1 MNFKHSLVIYRKE
14 LTEVLRDKRT
24 IFTTF
29 ILPIILYP
37 FIIIGFNSIMIRQTK
52 TLEERGATVAV
63 QDSVNNNISRQFIR
77 DLMTIKNYTVIPYS
91 ETTPRLYE
99 DKDVQSIVTI
109 RDSLGNDG
117 TQFFKIYIQYDKS
130 KDQSRMVFSKL
141 SEQLSKTE
149 KELQKEFLQS
159 SGISPDFLNL
169 IDIRERDTSSA
180 QKKMG
185 MFLGMFLPYIVIM
198 MLFAGASIVAADL
211 VAGEKERKTLE
222 TLLVSSV
229 GRLEIV
235 CGKYLTI
242 ITLAMLNM
250 IVNLFSI
257 SFSLRFMLANQNT
270 EMAGVSLPINA
281 ILILLVAMI
290 PLATLFAAILLSIS
304 TFSRNIKEARS
315 YEQPLL
321 IIAMLL
327 GMVSFFPAIEISNLL
342 ALIPVV
348 NIALLFKAVLINEY
362 ALSHILITVFS
373 TAFLDL
379 IAILVTIKL
388 FQTESVIF
396 RTEEES
402 GGLKVLKRKPK
413 TIFNPYNGIFY
424 FSIALIVLYYLG
436 GYWQAKDLFS
446 GLIQTEIIIIALPVL
461 LILRLLRLKSK
472 EVLRLKTPNW
482 KSFLIIPFIAI
493 SAQIIVS
500 IISQLINIIFPFP
513 EKYME

>member
-1 MNFKHSLVIYRKE
+1 
-14 LTEVLRDKRT
+14 
-24 IFTTF
+24 
-29 ILPIILYP
+29 
-37 FIIIGFNSIMIRQTK
+37 
-52 TLEERGATVAV
+52 
-63 QDSVNNNISRQFIR
+63 
-77 DLMTIKNYTVIPYS
+77 
-91 ETTPRLYE
+91 
-99 DKDVQSIVTI
+99 
-109 RDSLGNDG
+109 
-117 TQFFKIYIQYDKS
+117 
-130 KDQSRMVFSKL
+130 MVFNKL

-149 KELQKEFLQS
+149 KELQKELLQS
-159 SGISPDFLNL
+159 FGISPDFLNL

-185 MFLGMFLPYIVIM
+185 MLLGMFLPYIVIM

-257 SFSLRFMLANQNT
+257 SFSLKFMLANQST
-270 EMAGVSLPINA
+270 EMAGVSLPLNA
-281 ILILLVAMI
+281 ILILLIAMI

-348 NIALLFKAVLINEY
+348 NIALLFKAVLINRT
-362 ALSHILITVFS
+362 LPNC
-373 TAFLDL
+373 
-379 IAILVTIKL
+379 
-388 FQTESVIF
+388 IF
-396 RTEEES
+396 FH
-402 GGLKVLKRKPK
+402 RK
-413 TIFNPYNGIFY
+413 
-424 FSIALIVLYYLG
+424 
-436 GYWQAKDLFS
+436 
-446 GLIQTEIIIIALPVL
+446 
-461 LILRLLRLKSK
+461 KS
-472 EVLRLKTPNW
+472 
-482 KSFLIIPFIAI
+482 SFCL
-493 SAQIIVS
+493 
-500 IISQLINIIFPFP
+500 
-513 EKYME
+513 

>member
-14 LTEVLRDKRT
+14 LMEVLRDKRT

-37 FIIIGFNSIMIRQTK
+37 LIIVGFNSIMIRQTK
-52 TLEERGATVAV
+52 SLEERGATIAV
-63 QDSVNNNISRQFIR
+63 QDSVNNNISRQLIQ
-77 DLMTIKNYTVIPYS
+77 DLTKIKNYTIIPYS
-91 ETTPRLYE
+91 ETTSRLYE
-99 DKDVQSIVTI
+99 DKDIQCIITI
-109 RDSLGNDG
+109 RDSLGSDG
-117 TQFFKIYIQYDKS
+117 TQFFKVYIQYDKS
-130 KDQSRMVFSKL
+130 KEQSRMVFNKL

-149 KELQKEFLQS
+149 KELQKELLQS
-159 SGISPDFLNL
+159 FGISPDFLNL

-185 MFLGMFLPYIVIM
+185 MLLGMFLPYIVIM

-250 IVNLFSI
+250 IINLFSI
-257 SFSLRFMLANQNT
+257 SFSLKFMLANQST
-270 EMAGVSLPINA
+270 EMAGVSLPLNA
-281 ILILLVAMI
+281 ILILLIAMI

-327 GMVSFFPAIEISNLL
+327 GMVSFFPAIE
-342 ALIPVV
+342 
-348 NIALLFKAVLINEY
+348 
-362 ALSHILITVFS
+362 
-373 TAFLDL
+373 
-379 IAILVTIKL
+379 
-388 FQTESVIF
+388 
-396 RTEEES
+396 
-402 GGLKVLKRKPK
+402 
-413 TIFNPYNGIFY
+413 
-424 FSIALIVLYYLG
+424 
-436 GYWQAKDLFS
+436 
-446 GLIQTEIIIIALPVL
+446 
-461 LILRLLRLKSK
+461 
-472 EVLRLKTPNW
+472 
-482 KSFLIIPFIAI
+482 
-493 SAQIIVS
+493 
-500 IISQLINIIFPFP
+500 
-513 EKYME
+513 